1 MFASAAPSLAP
12 ATSFTTRTH
21 RRVRPIASVSRSEA
35 STAPDRPS
43 SRRSVLLLASV
54 PALLLATQASPA
66 SAKAPPEYYDDTMEV
81 IALTKSII
89 SGADLSEANIAAFQA
104 KRDVWYG
111 NYQLH
116 HEKGVGYGYANTF
129 NAQAKVGFQIRVFA
143 EKGEPFDPDRTVYN
157 KDYLLEILDRGKT
170 SLDEMKAAGQ
180 L

>member
-1 MFASAAPSLAP
+1 MEETIS
-12 ATSFTTRTH
+12 RWNKK
-21 RRVRPIASVSRSEA
+21 VPII
-35 STAPDRPS
+35 T
-43 SRRSVLLLASV
+43 
-54 PALLLATQASPA
+54 
-66 SAKAPPEYYDDTMEV
+66 
-81 IALTKSII
+81 
-89 SGADLSEANIAAFQA
+89 GADLSEANIATFQE
-104 KRDVWYG
+104 KRDKWYAA
-111 NYQLH
+111 YQLH

>member
-1 MFASAAPSLAP
+1 MSSKVPAGERRISAAPGEKALRFGRA
-12 ATSFTTRTH
+12 FQNDLL
-21 RRVRPIASVSRSEA
+21 
-35 STAPDRPS
+35 TA
-43 SRRSVLLLASV
+43 A
-54 PALLLATQASPA
+54 
-66 SAKAPPEYYDDTMEV
+66 
-81 IALTKSII
+81 
-89 SGADLSEANIAAFQA
+89 LSEANIAAFQA
-104 KRDVWYG
+104 KRDVWYA